1 MKIIG
6 VEIRVG
12 TTSGPYARIFEA
24 KLVALEIEFPPEL
37 TKGHGPAGQPI
48 VTMTIHTS
56 DGDTNV
62 QAYLPTRGEWNDVR
76 QITEAQFVEAI
87 RELER
92 RVKRA

>member
-1 MKIIG
+1 VKIIG

-12 TTSGPYARIFEA
+12 TVGGQHARIFEA
-24 KLVALEIEFPPEL
+24 KLVPLEIEFPPEL
-37 TKGHGPAGQPI
+37 TKGHGSAGHPI

-62 QAYLPTRGEWNDVR
+62 QAYLPTRGDWTDAR
-76 QITEAQFVEAI
+76 QITDAQFVEAM

-92 RVKRA
+92 RVKRT